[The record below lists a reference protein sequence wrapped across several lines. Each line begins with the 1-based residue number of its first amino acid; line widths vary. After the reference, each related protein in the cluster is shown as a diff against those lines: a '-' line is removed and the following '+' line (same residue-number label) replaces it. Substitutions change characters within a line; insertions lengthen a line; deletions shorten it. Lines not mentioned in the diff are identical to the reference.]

1 MPHRDAWTITHDFT
15 HSWGGA
21 EKCTEVIANEV
32 LPDAD
37 VWVVSGQ
44 EDHTRRLLGEKTAQS
59 LLPLDK
65 ISSRIARMLTPALYP
80 AIRMLPATK
89 SNILASSYAVAHLRR
104 TTGLKA
110 IYCHSPF
117 RQIYSGVED
126 YFPKNFLVQ
135 KLLDVAL
142 SPFRYIDRRA
152 ATEADCIIATN
163 DIVASR
169 IREFWKLDVT
179 AIIPPPIDTKVFH
192 PVSNPTR
199 SYFVWVGR
207 IVEPYKRVSLM
218 IEAFRLRPD
227 LKLVIV
233 GEGRD
238 RAELEL
244 TAPGNVTF
252 AGRKSGEE
260 LNRVVANAS
269 ALIFPSADDFG
280 MVPVEAM
287 AAGTPV
293 VGYSGGGARETILD
307 GLSGVLFDEL
317 TTTSLV
323 EAIERSQ
330 QQLWDVE
337 SIRAHAKQYSQDSF
351 VRNIRA
357 VLLQALDADSRVRV
371 PKSLLSK

>member
-1 MPHRDAWTITHDFT
+1 MPHQDSWTITHDFS

-21 EKCTEVIANEV
+21 EKCTEVMSNEV

-44 EDHTRRLLGEKTAQS
+44 EDHTRRLFGEKTAQS
-59 LLPLDK
+59 LLPLNRVP
-65 ISSRIARMLTPALYP
+65 SRMARMLTPALYP

-104 TTGLKA
+104 TTGIKA

-126 YFPKNFLVQ
+126 YFPKNGLLQ
-135 KLLDVAL
+135 KLLRVAL
-142 SPFRYIDRRA
+142 TPFRYIDRRA
-152 ATEADCIIATN
+152 AMEADCIIATN

-169 IREFWKLDVT
+169 IREFWKTDVT
-179 AIIPPPIDTKVFH
+179 AIIPPPIDTRMFH
-192 PVSNPTR
+192 PVANPSR

-218 IEAFRLRPD
+218 IEAFRSRPD
-227 LKLVIV
+227 LELVIV

-238 RAELEL
+238 RSQLELE
-244 TAPGNVTF
+244 APDNVTF
-252 AGRKSGEE
+252 TGRKSGAE
-260 LNRVVANAS
+260 LNDLVANAS
-269 ALIFPSADDFG
+269 GLIFPSADDFG

-293 VGYSGGGARETILD
+293 VGFSGGGARETVVD

-317 TTTSLV
+317 SSKSLL
-323 EAIERSQ
+323 EAIERLRRQ
-330 QQLWDVE
+330 EWHAD
-337 SIRAHAKQYSQDSF
+337 SIRAHATQYSQDSF
-351 VRNIRA
+351 VRNIRT
-357 VLLQALDADSRVRV
+357 VLRDALDARPRV
-371 PKSLLSK
+371 

>member
-21 EKCTEVIANEV
+21 EKCTEVMSNEV
-32 LPDAD
+32 LPNAD
-37 VWVVSGQ
+37 VWVVSGE
-44 EDHTRRLLGEKTAQS
+44 EDYTRRLLGKKTAQS
-59 LLPLDK
+59 LLPLGRVP
-65 ISSRIARMLTPALYP
+65 SRLARMLTPALFP
-80 AIRMLPATK
+80 AIRMLPATT

-126 YFPKNFLVQ
+126 YFPKNIFIQ
-135 KLLDVAL
+135 KLLSLAL

-169 IREFWKLDVT
+169 IREFWKMEAT
-179 AIIPPPIDTKVFH
+179 AIIPPPIDTKMFH
-192 PVSNPTR
+192 PVANPSR

-207 IVEPYKRVSLM
+207 IVEPYKRVGLM
-218 IEAFRLRPD
+218 IEAFRSRPD
-227 LKLVIV
+227 LQLIIV

-238 RAELEL
+238 REQLER
-244 TAPGNVTF
+244 TAPANVKF
-252 AGRKSGEE
+252 AGRKSGAE
-260 LNRVVANAS
+260 LNSLMANAS

-293 VGYSGGGARETILD
+293 VGYSGGGARETVVD
-307 GLSGVLFDEL
+307 GLSGVIFEDLSSS
-317 TTTSLV
+317 SLLA
-323 EAIERSQ
+323 AIERLSLQ
-330 QQLWDVE
+330 EWDVE
-337 SIRAHAKQYSQDSF
+337 ALRAHAKQYSQDSF
-351 VRNIRA
+351 VRNIRR
-357 VLLQALDADSRVRV
+357 VLRQALDADSSV
-371 PKSLLSK
+371 